1 MEANAIARNTALSI
15 KFLVSQLGAAGTLE
29 QPSSSYM
36 LPFLDREGLLPAHDQ
51 VLLHQCRFGR
61 PYRKLTVFL
70 TFGGLELNALAL
82 TCSPATPCG
91 RGFHTTLVLVR
102 DRPLQRQH
110 TQLGCALLM
119 LEPSTDTC
127 AQTSS

>member
-36 LPFLDREGLLPAHDQ
+36 LPFLDREGLLPSHGQ

-61 PYRKLTVFL
+61 PYRKPTVFL

-82 TCSPATPCG
+82 ICSPYHSLWAW
-91 RGFHTTLVLVR
+91 LSYDVR
-102 DRPLQRQH
+102 LR
-110 TQLGCALLM
+110 
-119 LEPSTDTC
+119 
-127 AQTSS
+127 